1 MNNNKDDDS
10 KGNENE
16 TFQNPPHLTPS
27 PHSYQQQQHQ
37 QEGQQKQ
44 QQEQQFEQG
53 MQQQPCCSYQN
64 QQQQQDEKEQQQ
76 YDLEYTGAAEE
87 DEEYDENSYAPL
99 SCDEDGKRKTRV
111 FVCEQK

>member
-16 TFQNPPHLTPS
+16 TFQNPHLTPS
-27 PHSYQQQQHQ
+27 SHSSQQQHQ

-64 QQQQQDEKEQQQ
+64 LQQQQDEKEQQQ
-76 YDLEYTGAAEE
+76 YDLEYTGDEE

-99 SCDEDGKRKTRV
+99 SCDEDGKRNTRV

>member
-16 TFQNPPHLTPS
+16 TFQNPHLTPS
-27 PHSYQQQQHQ
+27 PHSSQQQQHQ

-64 QQQQQDEKEQQQ
+64 LQQQQDEKEQQQ